1 MSNQLLIDEPV
12 TLADSEGWIPEEP
25 TDLDLE
31 YIYDNDVDHNDNQ
44 YPECNKKISCLLID
58 CFANLLKVANVQ
70 IYDIDT
76 IKRLS
81 DHHYKGF
88 MMNALSDF
96 EAGDIIYHHIYI
108 SWLSIPETLDTRD
121 SIIEYINDCL
131 YTINK
136 FTTN

>member
-1 MSNQLLIDEPV
+1 MTDHIFKGEPV
-12 TLADSEGWIPEEP
+12 TIADSEGWIPEEP

-31 YIYDNDVDHNDNQ
+31 YICDNVDPSDNQ
-44 YPECNKKISCLLID
+44 YPECNKKMSNLLID
-58 CFANLLKVANVQ
+58 CFANLLEVVNVQ

-88 MMNALSDF
+88 MVNALSDF
-96 EAGDIIYHHIYI
+96 EAGDIIHHHMYI
-108 SWLSIPETLDTRD
+108 SWLSIPETLDTRE

-131 YTINK
+131 YTVNK